1 MMTVKQEAIRA
12 ISSLPDD
19 APIDDVMYRL
29 YVIDKVSRGQ
39 TALREGHTITTKE
52 LLKEIESW

>member
-39 TALREGHTITTKE
+39 AALKEGRTITTEE
-52 LLKEIESW
+52 LKKEIESW

>member
-1 MMTVKQEAIRA
+1 MMTAKEEAMRA

-39 TALREGHTITTKE
+39 AALKDGRTITTKE

>member
-1 MMTVKQEAIRA
+1 MMTAKEEAIRA

-29 YVIDKVSRGQ
+29 FVIDKVTRGQ
-39 TALREGHTITTKE
+39 EAVKNGRTISNEE
-52 LLKEIESW
+52 LLKEVESW

>member
-1 MMTVKQEAIRA
+1 MKSVKEEALKA

-29 YVIDKVSRGQ
+29 YVIDKVAHGQ
-39 TALREGHTITTKE
+39 EAVKDGHVISTPD

>member
-1 MMTVKQEAIRA
+1 MKSVKEEALKA

-29 YVIDKVSRGQ
+29 YVIDKVANGQ
-39 TALREGHTITTKE
+39 EAVKDGHVISTPD

>member
-1 MMTVKQEAIRA
+1 
-12 ISSLPDD
+12 
-19 APIDDVMYRL
+19 MYRL

-39 TALREGHTITTKE
+39 AAVRDNRTITTEE